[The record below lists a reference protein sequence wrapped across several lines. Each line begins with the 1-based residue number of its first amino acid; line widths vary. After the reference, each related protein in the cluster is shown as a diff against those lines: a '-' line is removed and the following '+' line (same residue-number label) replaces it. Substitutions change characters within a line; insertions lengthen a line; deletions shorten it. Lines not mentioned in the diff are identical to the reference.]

1 VRITG
6 ITFVGTR
13 TGVRPAMTE
22 FLRDVL
28 RLSPSEPTVGMD
40 ADVFDLPDGSSFA
53 VAAAMA
59 PDEQERT
66 VGFSVA
72 DVHEARRALETAG
85 VWVDEEVTENDRYLY
100 LHFRAPDGRLYEL
113 VEERVKGT

>member
-1 VRITG
+1 MRITG
-6 ITFVGTR
+6 ITFVGTS

-22 FLRDVL
+22 FVRDVL
-28 RLSPSEPTVGMD
+28 LLAPSAPTAGMD

-53 VAAAMA
+53 VAAAIP

-66 VGFSVA
+66 VGFSVD

-85 VWVDEEVTENDRYLY
+85 VWVDDEVSENDRYLY

-113 VEERVKGT
+113 VEARVKGR

>member
-1 VRITG
+1 MRITG

-13 TGVRPAMTE
+13 TGVRPAMSD

-28 RLSPSEPTVGMD
+28 HLSPSGPTLGMD

-53 VAAAMA
+53 VASADP

-66 VGFSVA
+66 VGFSVDDIDA
-72 DVHEARRALETAG
+72 AREALEAAG
-85 VWVDEEVTENDRYLY
+85 VWVDDEVSENDRFRY

-113 VEERVKGT
+113 VEER